1 MRNLIGAVVVGV
13 SLFAGVAAAELLVQ
27 VNVPVPVVRVVAPA
41 PRVIV
46 YQPVVYQPGHRK
58 YVRVVD
64 NRGNGN
70 NGKHR
75 R

>member
-1 MRNLIGAVVVGV
+1 MRNLIGTVVVGV
-13 SLFAGVAAAELLVQ
+13 SLFAGVAAAEVYVQ

-41 PRVIV
+41 PRLVI
-46 YQPVVYQPGHRK
+46 YKPGHPK

-64 NRGNGN
+64 NRGHGNKGN

>member
-13 SLFAGVAAAELLVQ
+13 SLLAGVAAAEVYVQ

-41 PRVIV
+41 PRVV
-46 YQPVVYQPGHRK
+46 VVAPRPEVVVYKPGHRK
-58 YVRVVD
+58 HI
-64 NRGNGN
+64 
-70 NGKHR
+70 GKHR